1 MSNADFLTALAN
13 LQEALEEYEHAWKV
27 TRESWNDS
35 SSANF
40 EEWHV
45 RPVRPKIM
53 AAVDAVQRLSDVMQR
68 AQRECEW
75 QRETF

>member
-13 LQEALEEYEHAWKV
+13 LRDALEDYELAWKN
-27 TRESWNDS
+27 TREEWNDS

-45 RPVRPKIM
+45 RPIRPKVM
-53 AAVDAVQRLSDVMQR
+53 AAVDAVQRLADVMQR
-68 AQRECEW
+68 AQRDCEW
-75 QRETF
+75 QRESF